1 MDISVSATLATIAK
15 KLLTILLGDKKGRKF
30 LLYAIGIALFV
41 VCIPLI
47 TLIGLFGW
55 MSGDGGTML
64 DRDNIIANLPQ
75 EQQQQIVTIDTV
87 CNTIVSVFKT
97 KELDVSDQR
106 KASAIYISYLVGME
120 NQDEFYNELADCF
133 LKTTV
138 DKDVYDLISET
149 FLVVISEDDQSKM
162 DNLYGKTKTRIEG
175 SPTI

>member
-1 MDISVSATLATIAK
+1 MEWLNDLISGI
-15 KLLTILLGDKKGRKF
+15 GD
-30 LLYAIGIALFV
+30 AISGAFESLWSSISSS
-41 VCIPLI
+41 IW
-47 TLIGLFGW
+47 GLFLRWIYDAIFGA
-55 MSGDGGTML
+55 
-64 DRDNIIANLPQ
+64 IA
-75 EQQQQIVTIDTV
+75 DFF
-87 CNTIVSVFKT
+87 IVSVFKT